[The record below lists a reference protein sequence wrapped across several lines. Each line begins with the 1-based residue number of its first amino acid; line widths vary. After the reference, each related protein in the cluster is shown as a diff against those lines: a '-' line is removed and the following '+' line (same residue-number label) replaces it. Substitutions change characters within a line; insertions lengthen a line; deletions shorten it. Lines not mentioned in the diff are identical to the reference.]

1 MAAFRIVPC
10 LDVAAGSVVKG
21 VRFRQLRVMGDPVLF
36 AERYREEGADELV
49 FLDIAASQEGR
60 GTMVRVV
67 QRVAQVLDIPFC
79 VGGGLRTLR
88 DAVAL
93 IHAGADKV
101 AVNSAAV
108 ADPDLLRELA
118 QELGSQATVLAV
130 DARRTASGW
139 EVVTHGGHRST
150 GKEVTSWV
158 QEAVERGAGEILL
171 TSIDCDGT
179 GEGFDTALIAAVR
192 QVVDVPV
199 VASGGGASWQHFL
212 AAYQAG
218 ADAGLAATI
227 FHEGKVRVSE
237 LKKQLAEA
245 GVPVRLEAVV

>member
-1 MAAFRIVPC
+1 
-10 LDVAAGSVVKG
+10 
-21 VRFRQLRVMGDPVLF
+21 
-36 AERYREEGADELV
+36 
-49 FLDIAASQEGR
+49 
-60 GTMVRVV
+60 MVRVV
-67 QRVAQVLDIPFC
+67 QRVAEVLDIPFC

-88 DAVAL
+88 DAVTL

-139 EVVTHGGHRST
+139 EVVTHGGRRST

-158 QEAVERGAGEILL
+158 QGAVERGAGEILL

-227 FHEGKVRVSE
+227 FHEGKVRISE

-245 GVPVRLEAVV
+245 GVPVRLEAVG

>member
-1 MAAFRIVPC
+1 MAAFRIIPC
-10 LDVAAGSVVKG
+10 LDVAGGAVVKG
-21 VRFRQLRVMGDPVLF
+21 VRFHQLRVMGNPVVL
-36 AERYREEGADELV
+36 AQRYREEGADELV

-67 QRVAQVLDIPFC
+67 QRVAEVLDIPFC

-93 IHAGADKV
+93 IQAGADKV

-108 ADPDLLRELA
+108 AAPDLLRVLA
-118 QELGSQATVLAV
+118 QELGSQAVVLAV
-130 DARRTASGW
+130 DARRIASGW
-139 EVVTHGGHRST
+139 EVITHGGHRRT
-150 GKEVTSWV
+150 GREVTSWV
-158 QEAVERGAGEILL
+158 REAVERGAGEILL
-171 TSIDCDGT
+171 TSIDFDGT
-179 GEGFDTALIAAVR
+179 GEGFDTALLAAVR
-192 QVVDVPV
+192 QLVDVPI

-227 FHEGKVRVSE
+227 FHEGKVSVPE
-237 LKKQLAEA
+237 LKRKLAAA
-245 GVPVRLEAVV
+245 GVPVRLEVVT